1 MPAVL
6 FNNLKEFLDELAL
19 NASTVEQG
27 ILRFSYSFHRGET
40 FTTMYCIAGYV
51 VDRQVIE
58 LKFRVSAYFHSDTE
72 EHRRVAVV
80 GEQVEKEIRDAAAK
94 LNLTVRSGVFTN
106 NPTMGG

>member
-6 FNNLKEFLDELAL
+6 FNNVKEFLEELVM

-27 ILRFSYSFHRGET
+27 IVRFSYSFHRAEA
-40 FTTMYCIAGYV
+40 FTTMFCIAGYV

-58 LKFRVSAYFHSDTE
+58 LKFRVSSYFHMDME
-72 EHRRVAVV
+72 EHRKVA
-80 GEQVEKEIRDAAAK
+80 GQAELVEKEIRDAAAK